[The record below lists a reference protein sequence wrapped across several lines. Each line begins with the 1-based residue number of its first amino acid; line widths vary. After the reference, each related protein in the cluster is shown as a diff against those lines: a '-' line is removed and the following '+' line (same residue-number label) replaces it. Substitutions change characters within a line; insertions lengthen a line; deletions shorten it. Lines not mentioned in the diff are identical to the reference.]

1 MSRLSRA
8 QTLSS
13 GINKEVEVFS
23 DFTTNFL
30 KTPVGDQLA
39 RVINDSSIKQ
49 SIRNLML
56 TNTGDRLFQPTIGGN
71 IRELLFENN
80 LQENLITARN
90 YVKTVIE
97 RFEPRVQLI
106 DVRMDSPERDPH
118 TVYVTIIYRT
128 LNNSEPQTLTLLF
141 KRVR

>member
-13 GINKEVEVFS
+13 GINREVEVFS

-71 IRELLFENN
+71 IRELLFEHN
-80 LQENLITARN
+80 LQENLITAQS
-90 YVKTVIE
+90 YVERVIR
-97 RFEPRVQLI
+97 RFEPRVQVVS
-106 DVRMDSPERDPH
+106 VRVDSPERDPH
-118 TVYVTIIYRT
+118 TVYVTIVYRT

>member
-13 GINKEVEVFS
+13 GINREVEVFS

-71 IRELLFENN
+71 IRELLFEHN
-80 LQENLITARN
+80 LQENLITAQS
-90 YVKTVIE
+90 YVERVI
-97 RFEPRVQLI
+97 RQFEPRVQVV
-106 DVRMDSPERDPH
+106 DVRVDSPERDPH
-118 TVYVTIIYRT
+118 TIYVTIVYRT
-128 LNNSEPQTLTLLF
+128 LNNQEPQTLTLLF

>member
-71 IRELLFENN
+71 IRELLFEHN
-80 LQENLITARN
+80 LQENLITAQS
-90 YVKTVIE
+90 YVERVIR
-97 RFEPRVQLI
+97 RFEPRVQVVS
-106 DVRMDSPERDPH
+106 VRVDSPERDPH
-118 TVYVTIIYRT
+118 TVYVTIVYRT
-128 LNNSEPQTLTLLF
+128 LNNQEPQTLTLLF

>member
-8 QTLSS
+8 QTLSP
-13 GINKEVEVFS
+13 GINREVEVFS

-49 SIRNLML
+49 SIRNLLL
-56 TNTGDRLFQPTIGGN
+56 TNTGDRLFRPNIGGN

-80 LQENLITARN
+80 IQENLITAQD
-90 YVKTVIE
+90 YVRSVIE
-97 RFEPRVQLI
+97 QFEPRVQLAS
-106 DVRMDSPERDPH
+106 VRVESSERDPH
-118 TVYVTIIYRT
+118 TVYVTIVYRT

>member
-39 RVINDSSIKQ
+39 RVINDSSIRQ

-80 LQENLITARN
+80 LQENLITAQS
-90 YVKTVIE
+90 YVERVIR
-97 RFEPRVQLI
+97 RFEPRVQVVS
-106 DVRMDSPERDPH
+106 VRVDSPERDPH
-118 TVYVTIIYRT
+118 TVYVTIVYRT

>member
-13 GINKEVEVFS
+13 GINREVEVFS

-39 RVINDSSIKQ
+39 RVINDSSIRQ

-71 IRELLFENN
+71 IRELLFEHN
-80 LQENLITARN
+80 LQENLITAQS
-90 YVKTVIE
+90 YVERVI
-97 RFEPRVQLI
+97 RQFEPRVQVV
-106 DVRMDSPERDPH
+106 DVRVDSPERDPH
-118 TVYVTIIYRT
+118 TIYVTIVYRT
-128 LNNSEPQTLTLLF
+128 LNNQESQTLTLLF

>member
-1 MSRLSRA
+1 MSRLTRA
-8 QTLSS
+8 QTLSP
-13 GINKEVEVFS
+13 GINKEVEIFS

-39 RVINDSSIKQ
+39 RVINNNSIKQ
-49 SIRNLML
+49 SLRNLML

-80 LQENLITARN
+80 VEENLITAQT
-90 YVKTVIE
+90 YVRDVIE
-97 RFEPRVQLI
+97 QFEPRVQLD
-106 DVRMDSPERDPH
+106 DVRVDSDESDPH
-118 TVYVTIIYRT
+118 TIYVTIVYRP
-128 LNNSEPQTLTLLF
+128 LNSTEPQTLTLLF

>member
-1 MSRLSRA
+1 MSRLTRA

-71 IRELLFENN
+71 IRELLFESNIEQN
-80 LQENLITARN
+80 LTNAET
-90 YVKTVIE
+90 YVKDVIE
-97 RFEPRVQLI
+97 RFEPRVQLV
-106 DVRMDSPERDPH
+106 DVRVDSPERDPH
-118 TVYVTIIYRT
+118 TVYVTVIYRT
-128 LNNSEPQTLTLLF
+128 LNNPEPQTLTLLF

>member
-39 RVINDSSIKQ
+39 RVINDSSIRQ

-97 RFEPRVQLI
+97 RFEPRVQLV

>member
-39 RVINDSSIKQ
+39 RVINDSSIRQ

-118 TVYVTIIYRT
+118 TVYVIVQSY
-128 LNNSEPQTLTLLF
+128 
-141 KRVR
+141 

>member
-8 QTLSS
+8 QTISS
-13 GINKEVEVFS
+13 GINREVEVFS

-39 RVINDSSIKQ
+39 RVINDNSIKQ
-49 SIRNLML
+49 SIRNLLL
-56 TNTGDRLFQPTIGGN
+56 TNTGDRFFQPNIGGN
-71 IRELLFENN
+71 MRDLLFENI
-80 LQENLITARN
+80 LQENLITAQD
-90 YVKTVIE
+90 YVRSVIE
-97 RFEPRVQLI
+97 QFEPRVQLAS
-106 DVRMDSPERDPH
+106 VRVESPETDPH
-118 TVYVTIIYRT
+118 TVYVTIVYRT

>member
-39 RVINDSSIKQ
+39 RVINDSSIRQ